1 MSESASPRPLLEVRG
16 VTKVFGGLTAVKDLT
31 MNVRQGALY
40 GLIGPNGAGKTTVF
54 NLLTGVYDPTAGE
67 VLLGGKRIDGR
78 QAFEIAKLG
87 MARTFQN
94 IRLFPDMT
102 VLENVM
108 AARHLRSRQTMA
120 DAVFGTSRHH
130 SEERQAEQRA
140 MELLKIFG
148 LDGAAGEAATGL
160 PYGSQRRLEIA
171 RALAT
176 DPKVLLLDEPAAG
189 MNPQESHDLMD
200 LIRWLRD
207 ECALTIV
214 LVEHN
219 MKVVMGICET
229 VQVIDHGEVIA
240 IGTPEEIQTNPDVI
254 EAYLGGG

>member
-1 MSESASPRPLLEVRG
+1 MSNAPGPAFLDVRQ

-31 MNVRQGALY
+31 MSVTRGALY

-54 NLLTGVYDPTAGE
+54 NLLTGVYDPTEGQI
-67 VLLGGKRIDGR
+67 LLDGHRIEGKP
-78 QAFEIAKLG
+78 AFQIAKLG

-94 IRLFPDMT
+94 IRLFSDMT

-108 AARHLRSRQTMA
+108 AARHLRSHQTLV
-120 DAVFGTSRHH
+120 DAVVGTRRHH
-130 SEERQAEQRA
+130 VEEREARA
-140 MELLKIFG
+140 RSLELLDIFG
-148 LDGAAGEAATGL
+148 LKALAEENATSL

-171 RALAT
+171 RAMAT

-189 MNPQESHDLMD
+189 MNPQESRELMD

-240 IGTPEEIQTNPDVI
+240 VGTPGEIQKNPEVI